1 MNKLFKEQILNIL
14 DELKSSNMYRRITQI
29 EHNGKYIN
37 RPAGN
42 RLLNLASNDY
52 LGLLDNSEYN
62 QRFWDKYMLPGKT
75 FFGSGS
81 SRLLT
86 GDCGT
91 ARELEQKAEELFA
104 LAAEKATTD
113 NLAAEKTT
121 ANNLVTSNP
130 AAYNLTAESEER
142 ITCKETAK
150 RDFGAL
156 VFNSGYHANTGII
169 GAVGTLNDT
178 IFIADKLVHASIIDG
193 LKLSGKRFERYRHND
208 TAHLQKLVETA
219 KSDGYRNIVV
229 ITEAVFSMD
238 GDTAPL
244 NELVKIKHNNPN
256 VILYVDEA
264 HSFGLYGETGLGLCE
279 HYSVIQDIDIIVAPL
294 GKAASSVG
302 ALAVVD
308 SYFKEFLI
316 NKMRTLI
323 FSTAL
328 PQVNYARSC
337 YFLSNLQNLEH
348 EREHLQSIIKQFK
361 AAIGLPASLTVETA
375 IIPYKTESAEQAV
388 EMQKLL
394 EKNGILAPAIRPPT
408 VPPNGSRL
416 RLSITAAMSTME
428 LDRVAEILKKT
439 NRQNELLHTT

>member
-1 MNKLFKEQILNIL
+1 MHKQFKEQILNIL
-14 DELKSSNMYRRITQI
+14 DELKGSNMYRRITQI
-29 EHNGKYIN
+29 EHNGKYIS
-37 RPAGN
+37 RPDGN

-52 LGLLDNSEYN
+52 LGLLDNKEYN
-62 QRFWDKYMLPGKT
+62 QKFWDTYMLPDKV

-86 GDCGT
+86 GDCST
-91 ARELEQKAEELFA
+91 ARELEQKAEELFT
-104 LAAEKATTD
+104 LAAE
-113 NLAAEKTT
+113 NEEC
-121 ANNLVTSNP
+121 VTS
-130 AAYNLTAESEER
+130 
-142 ITCKETAK
+142 KETAK

-178 IFIADKLVHASIIDG
+178 IFIADRLVHASIIDG
-193 LKLSGKRFERYRHND
+193 LRLSGKRFGRYRHND
-208 TAHLQKLVETA
+208 TAHLQKLVEDAIT
-219 KSDGYRNIVV
+219 DGYKNIVV

-244 NELVKIKHNNPN
+244 DELVKIKHNHPN

-264 HSFGLYGETGLGLCE
+264 HSFGLYGKTGLGLCE
-279 HYSVIQDIDIIVAPL
+279 HCSVIQDVDIIVAPL

-308 SYFKEFLI
+308 SCLKEFLI

-328 PQVNYARSC
+328 PQVNYARISF
-337 YFLSNLQNLEH
+337 FLSNLQNIED
-348 EREHLQSIIKQFK
+348 EREHLQSIIRQFQT
-361 AAIGLPASLTVETA
+361 ALGLPASRTVETA
-375 IIPYKTESAEQAV
+375 IIPYKADSAEQAV
-388 EMQKLL
+388 ELQKLL
-394 EKNGILAPAIRPPT
+394 ERNGILAPAIRPPT

-416 RLSITAAMSTME
+416 RLSITAAMNAWE
-428 LDRVAEILKKT
+428 LERVAEILKKV
-439 NRQNELLHTT
+439 N